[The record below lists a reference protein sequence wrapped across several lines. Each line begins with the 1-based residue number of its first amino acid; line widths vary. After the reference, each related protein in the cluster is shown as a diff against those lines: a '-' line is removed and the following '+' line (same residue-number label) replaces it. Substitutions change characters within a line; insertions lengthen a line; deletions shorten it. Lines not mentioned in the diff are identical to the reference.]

1 MLASVLQHSYVLES
15 VSSLEDS
22 EEERQ
27 KSKKRRKERRS
38 RSSSLSPL
46 SRRSGPQN
54 SRAISPFASKLNP
67 EEGMNRPAE
76 FGGLKKDDLYS
87 NPCPDLARMPV
98 SGIYLNF
105 LTIKFIY

>member
-1 MLASVLQHSYVLES
+1 MLGSILQHFSVSES
-15 VSSLEDS
+15 VSSFEDS
-22 EEERQ
+22 EDERQ

-54 SRAISPFASKLNP
+54 IRAISPFASKLNP

-76 FGGLKKDDLYS
+76 FGGLIKDDLFS
-87 NPCPDLARMPV
+87 NPGPDLDRMPV
-98 SGIYLNF
+98 SGMCSNF
-105 LTIKFIY
+105 SNK